1 MQPFGLLIAGFSF
14 MPCDH
19 HGESAVMPA
28 RRKGVNVRHDEG
40 ITTALAQNS
49 ISAVDFVV
57 GDARSDVL
65 LMAGT

>member
-1 MQPFGLLIAGFSF
+1 
-14 MPCDH
+14 
-19 HGESAVMPA
+19 
-28 RRKGVNVRHDEG
+28 
-40 ITTALAQNS
+40 LAQNS